1 MFIQTWNNYLPVI
14 KILMK
19 RSAAGEQTLNMNL
32 TDFQR
37 AAGGRKVKYVFSIMV
52 HKARI
57 QNIITPP
64 PIAKDLLAALQ
75 QDDMTH
81 KLIRQQDFEFSM
93 NNSFQLLIKNTTPPQ
108 TDPEPITDAGDKP
121 SETTD
126 IPE

>member
-19 RSAAGEQTLNMNL
+19 RSASGEQILNMNL

-37 AAGGRKVKYVFSIMV
+37 AAGGRKVKYIFNITL
-52 HKARI
+52 HKGRI
-57 QNIITPP
+57 QNIISPS

-75 QDDMTH
+75 QDDTTY
-81 KLIRQQDFEFSM
+81 KLIRRQDFDFSM
-93 NNSFQLLIKNTTPPQ
+93 NNSFQLSIKNITPPQ
-108 TDPEPITDAGDKP
+108 TDTEPITDAESKGP
-121 SETTD
+121 ETPR